1 MTYMKPQL
9 LGYSALA
16 AIQDGSPD
24 KNNDVTEPRIKT
36 DPAYQADE

>member
-1 MTYMKPQL
+1 MKYTKPEL

-16 AIQDGSPD
+16 VVHDLNSKQNGDPEIDPL
-24 KNNDVTEPRIKT
+24 VT